1 MRKFF
6 RDFKA
11 FISRGNILDMAIGVI
26 IGGAFSA
33 IVTALTNKILMPL
46 INWIVFACT
55 GGTSVNLITV
65 LNGKEYLI
73 DDGAG
78 NMIVNA
84 ECIYIDWGTFIIAII
99 DFLLIA
105 IVLFMIIKLVMN
117 AQGYVSKAKA
127 ERPTKEEKKAL
138 KEQGVNMR
146 DRKAVLAATKALREA
161 NKVEPPAP
169 KPTQEELLTAILAEL
184 QKQNDF
190 VCECGEECH
199 CHEEVVEEKPAKKER
214 KTKKES

>member
-6 RDFKA
+6 KDFKA
-11 FISRGNILDMAIGVI
+11 FISRGNILDMAVGVI

-46 INWIVFACT
+46 INLIVFACT
-55 GGTSVNLITV
+55 GGKSVNLITI

-78 NMIVNA
+78 NMIVNS

-105 IVLFMIIKLVMN
+105 LVLFMIIKLVMN
-117 AQGYVSKAKA
+117 AQGYMSKAKA
-127 ERPTKEEKKAL
+127 ERPTKEEKQVL
-138 KEQGVNMR
+138 REQGVNMR
-146 DRKAVLAATKALREA
+146 NRKEVLKATKELREK

-169 KPTQEELLTAILAEL
+169 KPTQEELLTEILAEL
-184 QKQNDF
+184 KKQN
-190 VCECGEECH
+190 ETKPAK
-199 CHEEVVEEKPAKKER
+199 EEKPKVEK
-214 KTKKES
+214 KTKKVAE